1 MRTIRMRRRLAAAV
15 LVACLYPATARAQ
28 QPSLRLPTAVA
39 SAAAAADWVTTYH
52 ALTNYRVRE
61 ANPLLKPWYDS
72 PGQLVGM
79 GALMDVGGVTA
90 WNLMIGPKHPKL
102 ASAGLWTMAA
112 FRGYL
117 AIHNMR
123 NERRAAHR

>member
-1 MRTIRMRRRLAAAV
+1 MLTTARGRRLAAAL
-15 LVACLYPATARAQ
+15 LVVCLDPSIAWAQ
-28 QPSLRLPTAVA
+28 QPSLRLPTVAA
-39 SAAAAADWVTTYH
+39 SAAAAADWATTYH
-52 ALTNYRVRE
+52 ALTNYHVRE

-90 WNLMIGPKHPKL
+90 WNLAMGPKHPKV
-102 ASAGLWTMAA
+102 AAAGLWAMAA

-117 AIHNMR
+117 AVHNLR